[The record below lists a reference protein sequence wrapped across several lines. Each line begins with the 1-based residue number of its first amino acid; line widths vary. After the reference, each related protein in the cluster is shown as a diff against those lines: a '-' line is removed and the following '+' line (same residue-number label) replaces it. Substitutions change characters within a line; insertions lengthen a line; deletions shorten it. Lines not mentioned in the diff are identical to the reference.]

1 MSFAVIHMQKIKS
14 GGIRGIQNHNERLKE
29 SKTNPDINYEKSY
42 LNKSLY
48 ENNNKT
54 YYNRVRDRI
63 KELDLKRAVRKDAVT
78 LCGFVCTSDTE
89 YLEQLSEHEREK
101 FFKESYEFLKNRYG
115 EKNIVAANIHYDEK
129 TPHLHCYIVPVTK
142 DGRLSAKD
150 IFTRLELR
158 QLQTDYTHYMNGEG
172 FDLVRGISANGKR
185 KHLDTQEF
193 KLETKKQE
201 IKKIRTEFDKTY
213 NALKRDF
220 KTVRSIKSDV
230 NDIERIE
237 TKKSLLGGYMKLK
250 TNDYEKLTAMAK
262 QGVYNAAQNIKL
274 QTKVRELEKKLDSA
288 LHERSIQ
295 DELKDIRLK
304 EYDKLLTKND
314 NLSSEL
320 KKANKE
326 GQSMYDILK
335 KHNLIAEAQRHHES
349 MLNAEKA
356 AEKVLRKSHSQGP
369 ER

>member
-1 MSFAVIHMQKIKS
+1 
-14 GGIRGIQNHNERLKE
+14 LKE

-48 ENNNKT
+48 EDNNKT

-63 KELDLKRAVRKDAVT
+63 KELDLKKAVRKDAVT

-89 YLEQLSEHEREK
+89 YLEQLSEHERGK

-172 FDLVRGISANGKR
+172 FDLERGISADGKR

-193 KLETKKQE
+193 KLETKKKE
-201 IKKIRTEFDKTY
+201 IEKTKSELDKTH
-213 NALKRDF
+213 NALKNGF
-220 KTVRSIKSDV
+220 KVVKHMESSI
-230 NDIERIE
+230 NEIEHVE
-237 TKKSLLGGYMKLK
+237 TKKTLLGGYMKLK
-250 TNDYEKLTAMAK
+250 TDDYEKLTAMAK

-274 QTKVRELEKKLDSA
+274 KTKVRGLEKKLDSA

-295 DELKDIRLK
+295 DELKDIKLK
-304 EYDKLLTKND
+304 EYDKLLTKYD
-314 NLSSEL
+314 NLSGEL
-320 KKANKE
+320 KKANRE
-326 GQSMYDILK
+326 GQAMYDIIK
-335 KHNLIAEAQRHHES
+335 KHNLVTETQRHYES
-349 MLNAEKA
+349 MVK
-356 AEKVLRKSHSQGP
+356 AEKVAKKVLDKSFDM